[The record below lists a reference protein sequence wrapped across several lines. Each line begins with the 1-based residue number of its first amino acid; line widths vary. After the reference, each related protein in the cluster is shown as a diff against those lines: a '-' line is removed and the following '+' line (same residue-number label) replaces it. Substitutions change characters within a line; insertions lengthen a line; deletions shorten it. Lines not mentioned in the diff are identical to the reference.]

1 METSPTIKEI
11 ASALKKFQSEVKA
24 VTKDGNNPHFKSK
37 FATLENIIETIRKPL
52 SDNELS
58 FSQMPTGENELATII
73 MHTSGEWI
81 RATAKMDLAKRDPQ
95 GQGSGI
101 TYMRRYALGAAL
113 GLATEEDDDGNQAS
127 TRPATKPVQAAKP
140 STKMTKAVDPKKTKI
155 ASLVKKLDG
164 AKFEIKDLVK
174 RVKQLTDL
182 DVEPKNFD
190 TIIARLEAVI
200 DERNSK

>member
-1 METSPTIKEI
+1 METSPTIGEI
-11 ASALKKFQSEVKA
+11 AKALTKFQSEVQVVK
-24 VTKDGNNPHFKSK
+24 KDGENPHFKSK

-52 SDNELS
+52 AENKLS
-58 FSQMPTGENELATII
+58 FVQMPTGDNELATII
-73 MHTSGEWI
+73 MHESGEYI
-81 RATAKMDLAKRDPQ
+81 RSTAKMELAKHDPQ

-101 TYMRRYALGAAL
+101 TYMRRYALAAAL

-127 TRPATKPVQAAKP
+127 NAPAGKTQPARPVAKP
-140 STKMTKAVDPKKTKI
+140 TKAVDPRKTKI

-164 AKFEIKDLVK
+164 AKFDVTTLVK

-182 DVEPKNFD
+182 DVAPDNFD
-190 TIIARLEAVI
+190 KIIARLEAVI